1 MEKIDISVV
10 IPAYN
15 EERRIGP
22 TLEKVYGYFNSESP
36 DFEIIVVDDGSKDKT
51 VSEAEKFSETYPRVK
66 LLRHK
71 KNRGKGAAVRTGVM
85 ASKGKLVLFSDA
97 DLSTPVE
104 ETEKMKRAVDEGHD
118 VAIASRALEDSD
130 IVIPQPLYR
139 RFIGRI
145 FPCFVRLVVMRNF
158 RDTQC
163 GFKLF
168 TGEAAKTL
176 FADLQTEGFAFDV
189 EILYRAVRKG
199 MKVKEI
205 PVSWVN
211 SDISRVNIFKDPFR
225 MLTSLFLIKRRIR

>member
-1 MEKIDISVV
+1 MEKMDISVV

-15 EERRIGP
+15 EERRILP
-22 TLEKVYGYFNSESP
+22 TLEKAYGYFRTEIP

-51 VSEAEKFSETYPRVK
+51 AGIAEKFSGRYPRVK
-66 LLRHK
+66 LLRHE

-97 DLSTPVE
+97 DLSTPVD
-104 ETEKMKRAVDEGHD
+104 ETEKMKKAIDEGCD
-118 VAIASRALEDSD
+118 VVIASRALEGSD

-168 TGEAAKTL
+168 KGEAAKTL
-176 FADLQTEGFAFDV
+176 FADLETEGFAFDV
-189 EILYRAVRKG
+189 EILYRAVRRG
-199 MKVKEI
+199 MKVKEV
-205 PVSWVN
+205 PVSWEN
-211 SDISRVNIFKDPFR
+211 SDISRVNLLRDPFR